1 MRFVL
6 RQGDRETVVEVERE
20 GDKLS
25 VALNGKL
32 RQIDLAEGDQGL
44 ISLLVDGQAHACDF
58 DTRKGNQVR
67 VYVGQS
73 VFEVELETELDSER
87 RARRQLAGGGSG
99 AAGPQVIVAPMPGK
113 VVRLLVKVG
122 QPVKAGDGLVVI
134 EAMKMENELRSA
146 RAGTVK
152 EISVAEG
159 AAVEG
164 GARLCVVE

>member
-6 RQGDRETVVEVERE
+6 RQGDRDWPVEVKRE

-25 VALNGKL
+25 VALNDKTS
-32 RQIDLAEGDQGL
+32 QVDIVEGDQGL
-44 ISLLVDGQAHACDF
+44 LSLLLDGQAYACDF

-67 VYVGQS
+67 VYLRQS
-73 VFEVELETELDSER
+73 VVEVEVLDER
-87 RARRQLAGGGSG
+87 RARRQLATTGPG

-113 VVRLLVKVG
+113 VVRLLVKAG
-122 QPVKAGDGLVVI
+122 QAVKAGEGLVVI

-152 EISVAEG
+152 EIAVAEG